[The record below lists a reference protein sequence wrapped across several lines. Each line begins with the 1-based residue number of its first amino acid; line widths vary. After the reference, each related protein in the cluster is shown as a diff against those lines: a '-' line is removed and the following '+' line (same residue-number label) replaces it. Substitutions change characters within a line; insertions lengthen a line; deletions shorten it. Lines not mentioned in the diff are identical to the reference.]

1 MLVLLCLVYATTNVE
16 TVQQKCHMEPT
27 NHSFSGVLHIS
38 LRADIKQ
45 CKRECL
51 LISSSQCSGQ
61 RIERDEFSDHD
72 TINFLRKCR
81 RRTEVQTILLTKAC
95 FKEFH
100 GRVLVGVVDEFY
112 ENVSRMQCRKACA
125 ISLIQNNV
133 FCKAAIYYPKEKEC
147 IISSQNRFDLP
158 ELFIEDAAAVY
169 LENRCADNQFLNTAQ
184 NKIDAEK
191 PVLPSIS
198 ARSFFKNEQLSQ
210 NNTNNVTLNIIPK
223 KPVKEV
229 AKHIR
234 PEPLQNIEMS
244 GYEMSFE
251 ENLRPFYPLYAEHK
265 DSNGM
270 IFLSNENRA
279 QMDEF
284 RTLRF
289 VYG

>member
-1 MLVLLCLVYATTNVE
+1 MLVLLFLVCATTNVG

-61 RIERDEFSDHD
+61 KIERDEFSDHD
-72 TINFLRKCR
+72 TINFFRKCR

-147 IISSQNRFDLP
+147 IISSQNRFDVP

-169 LENRCADNQFLNTAQ
+169 LENRCADNQFLNIAQ

-191 PVLPSIS
+191 AVLPSIS

-229 AKHIR
+229 AKHVR

-251 ENLRPFYPLYAEHK
+251 ENLRPFYPLYAEHN
-265 DSNGM
+265 DSNGKSS
-270 IFLSNENRA
+270 SN
-279 QMDEF
+279 
-284 RTLRF
+284 
-289 VYG
+289 G